1 MSEKDLNQE
10 KLNQSEE
17 KEIQQETTENPQPK
31 ETSPVENSSVSGEKV
46 NEESN
51 IEVEPTISSP
61 TEEQPED
68 VSEKND
74 EQIVEE
80 EEDKKYDTLSQEE
93 LISELKSLLKNK
105 PIQLIK
111 SNVESIKTAFNSK
124 FNAELNKA
132 KETFLAE
139 GGNIIDFHYSSPI
152 KKEFNSLLFDYKEK
166 RNNYLKQLKKNLQ
179 ENLQNRLALIE
190 ELKGLLNTEESINT
204 TYKHFKNIQERWF
217 EAGPIP
223 RDKYDT
229 VWNTYRHH
237 VENFYDF
244 LHLNREFRD
253 LDFKHNLE
261 QKLKIIQR
269 TEELAQEE
277 NINKAFR
284 ELQMLHKV
292 WKEEIGPVAKEYRDE
307 IWDKFSAATKIIHDK
322 RQEYLNNIDAVY
334 EENYQKKKQVLEEIK
349 ETISTISPNHQSWQN
364 AMKKVQE
371 LRDNF
376 FTIGKVPRSKTKEI
390 WKEFKETTS
399 QFNREKNSF
408 YKDQKKQQF
417 DNLEKKKELIK
428 IAEENKDSDDYEAVT
443 PLMKKIQDDWKKIG
457 HVPRKESDK
466 VWKQFKDACNYYF
479 NRLHEKQN
487 EANKE
492 ELEHFEAKSS
502 LLESCKDIE
511 LTGEPKEDINKVK
524 ELISQWKSIG
534 KVPFNKRSI
543 EREFHKTLDKLFA
556 KIKLDKKEIELIKF
570 ENKLNT
576 IASDEDTRKL
586 NNEAF
591 YITKKINEVKDQ
603 IRQLENNLGFFQ
615 HVDEKNPL
623 VRDVHKN
630 IAKHKEQLEL
640 WKAKLKKIKNLL
652 G

>member
-322 RQEYLNNIDAVY
+322 RQEYLNNLDAVF

-376 FTIGKVPRSKTKEI
+376 FTIGKVPRSKTKEM
-390 WKEFKETTS
+390 WKEFKEITS
-399 QFNREKNSF
+399 QFNKEKNSF

-591 YITKKINEVKDQ
+591 YITKKVNEVKDQ